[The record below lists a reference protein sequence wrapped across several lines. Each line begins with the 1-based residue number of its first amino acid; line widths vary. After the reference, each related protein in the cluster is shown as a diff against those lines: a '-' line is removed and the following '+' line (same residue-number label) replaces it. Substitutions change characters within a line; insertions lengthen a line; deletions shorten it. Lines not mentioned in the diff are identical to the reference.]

1 MNKVIIIF
9 LLIVFVDG
17 LIKRCHLFELFM
29 EGVKDAL
36 TLIKP
41 IFTTLMAFML
51 FVQLLRSSGTIDVL
65 SSLFQPVIQWL
76 QIPIDIFV
84 LGILRPISA
93 NASLSFLYSFY
104 EVFGVDHPLSLLAT
118 LIQSG
123 SDTTMYVVALYFSS
137 IQMKNTR
144 YALWIGLMMD
154 FLSVLF
160 AIMIYLKMFV

>member
-9 LLIVFVDG
+9 LLIVFIVE
-17 LIKRCHLFELFM
+17 LIKKCHLFELFID
-29 EGVKDAL
+29 GVKDAL

-51 FVQLLRSSGTIDVL
+51 FVQLLRSSGCIDVL
-65 SSLFQPVIQWL
+65 SALFQPIIQTL

-84 LGILRPISA
+84 LGLLRPISA

-137 IQMKNTR
+137 IQMKKTS
-144 YALWIGLMMD
+144 YALWVGLLMD

-160 AIMIYLKMFV
+160 AITIYLKMFV

>member
-1 MNKVIIIF
+1 MNKVIVIF
-9 LLIVFVDG
+9 LLIVFIDG
-17 LIKRCHLFELFM
+17 IIKQCHLFELFI
-29 EGVKDAL
+29 EGVKEAL

-51 FVQLLRSSGTIDVL
+51 FVQLLRSSGTIDIL
-65 SSLFQPVIQWL
+65 SALFQPLIQQL

-154 FLSVLF
+154 FLSVML

>member
-9 LLIVFVDG
+9 LFIVFVDG
-17 LIKRCHLFELFM
+17 LIKKCHLFELFI

-65 SSLFQPVIQWL
+65 SALFQPLIQCL

-84 LGILRPISA
+84 LGLLRPISA

-154 FLSVLF
+154 FLSVIF
-160 AIMIYLKMFV
+160 AILIYLKMFV

>member
-1 MNKVIIIF
+1 MNKIIIIF
-9 LLIVFVDG
+9 LLIVFIDG
-17 LIKRCHLFELFM
+17 LIKKCHLFELFID
-29 EGVKDAL
+29 GVKDAL

-51 FVQLLRSSGTIDVL
+51 FVQLLRSSGCIDVL
-65 SSLFQPVIQWL
+65 SALFQPIIQTL

-84 LGILRPISA
+84 LGLLRPISA

-137 IQMKNTR
+137 IQMKKTS
-144 YALWIGLMMD
+144 YALWVGLLMD

-160 AIMIYLKMFV
+160 AITIYLKMFV